1 MRGLRDSFGNQNW
14 DIQCG
19 IGMMASGER
28 MSGPDLD
35 GCASDALARYMPKF
49 GGVASTSVW
58 KAGLRNLDVYGC
70 GSNSIAALDDGAT
83 SKPAPA
89 LFSRVMAP
97 KPCPRG
103 GNARRP
109 VSNRSKHA
117 GPVGIRRC
125 NSWAWVQ
132 HGGTGWLCEPRMRRQ
147 PMNSAVS
154 GVWNDHG

>member
-49 GGVASTSVW
+49 GGVASTPVW

-83 SKPAPA
+83 SKPTPGAVQPGDGTQA
-89 LFSRVMAP
+89 VPPLGQRTT
-97 KPCPRG
+97 PRIQ
-103 GNARRP
+103 P
-109 VSNRSKHA
+109 V
-117 GPVGIRRC
+117 
-125 NSWAWVQ
+125 
-132 HGGTGWLCEPRMRRQ
+132 
-147 PMNSAVS
+147 
-154 GVWNDHG
+154 